1 MLLGRAVR
9 RCLEIANDSSL
20 SSINFSAISAGVH
33 RVPNDIVAKVMVAAV
48 DDYLAFCPDSS
59 LDRIDCVMWVNDVD
73 NIRSFSQAVLQLLQ
87 PAEIFSGNCRI
98 SSEEPGLVVQVMKG
112 DITTEKVR
120 IIVKYFWS
128 CRTCLFTAYY

>member
-1 MLLGRAVR
+1 M
-9 RCLEIANDSSL
+9 IANDSSL
-20 SSINFSAISAGVH
+20 SSIAFPAISAGVH
-33 RVPNDIVAKVMVAAV
+33 RVPSDIVAKVMVAAV
-48 DDYLAFCPDSS
+48 DDYLASCPDSS

-87 PAEIFSGNCRI
+87 PSEIFSGNCRN